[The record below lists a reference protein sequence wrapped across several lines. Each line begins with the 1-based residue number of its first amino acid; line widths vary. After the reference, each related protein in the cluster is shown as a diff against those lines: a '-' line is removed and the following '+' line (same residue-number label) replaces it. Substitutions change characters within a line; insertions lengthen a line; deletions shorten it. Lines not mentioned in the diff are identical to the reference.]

1 MSSIQHFDHSDI
13 KNFPSIRVR
22 QNRGQLFMTVIH
34 KQKSMLCEIDPFWV
48 LRYLYKAIDHCLIS
62 FAIAPFYIS
71 PQPPVCVY

>member
-1 MSSIQHFDHSDI
+1 MNVRSLHRF
-13 KNFPSIRVR
+13 VLR

-34 KQKSMLCEIDPFWV
+34 KQKSTLCEIDPFWV